1 MRYKRVFN
9 NVILVVC
16 LTSCFFVFGSSILFA
31 GDPGKLVMDTIDKG
45 LVVLKEP
52 SLKGNDKVNER
63 RQKLWETISHI
74 FNFEEMSKRA
84 LGQHWKKRSD
94 EEKKEFVGLFT
105 NILKDAYI
113 GKTDAYSGEKVVI
126 ISEKQDK
133 NYATVQTRF
142 ITNTGTEISVDYN
155 MHNNPGRW
163 TIYDVIIEGVS
174 LVNNYRSQFN
184 NILIKSSYKELIQ
197 KIKAKQSKEETSTK

>member
-1 MRYKRVFN
+1 M
-9 NVILVVC
+9 LVVC
-16 LTSCFFVFGSSILFA
+16 ITSSFFVFGSSILFA
-31 GDPGKLVMDTIDKG
+31 GDPGKLVMETIDKG

-63 RQKLWETISHI
+63 RQKLWETISPI

-113 GKTDAYSGEKVVI
+113 GKTDAYSGEKVILIKERV
-126 ISEKQDK
+126 DK
-133 NYATVQTRF
+133 EYATVQTKF
-142 ITNTGTEISVDYN
+142 ILNTGSELVVDYN
-155 MHNNPGRW
+155 MLNNSGEW
-163 TIYDVIIEGVS
+163 KIYDVIIEGVS

-184 NILIKSSYKELIQ
+184 SILIKSTYNELVQRIKE
-197 KIKAKQSKEETSTK
+197 KKANG

>member
-9 NVILVVC
+9 NMTLVVC
-16 LTSCFFVFGSSILFA
+16 ITSCFFVFGNSILFA

-113 GKTDAYSGEKVVI
+113 GKTDAYSGEKVILMKERV
-126 ISEKQDK
+126 DK
-133 NYATVQTRF
+133 EYATVQAKF
-142 ITNTGTEISVDYN
+142 ILNTDSEVVVDYN
-155 MHNNPGRW
+155 MLNNSGEW
-163 TIYDVIIEGVS
+163 KIYDVIIEGVS

-184 NILIKSSYKELIQ
+184 SILIKSTYNELVKRIKE
-197 KIKAKQSKEETSTK
+197 KKANG

>member
-63 RQKLWETISHI
+63 RQKLWETISPI

-84 LGQHWKKRSD
+84 LGQHWKKRND

-113 GKTDAYSGEKVVI
+113 GKTDAYSGEKVILMKERV
-126 ISEKQDK
+126 DK
-133 NYATVQTRF
+133 EYATVQAKF
-142 ITNTGTEISVDYN
+142 ILNTDSEVVVDYN
-155 MHNNPGRW
+155 MLNNSGEW
-163 TIYDVIIEGVS
+163 KIYDVIIEGVS

-184 NILIKSSYKELIQ
+184 SILIKSTYNELVQRIKE
-197 KIKAKQSKEETSTK
+197 KKANG

>member
-9 NVILVVC
+9 NMTLVVC
-16 LTSCFFVFGSSILFA
+16 ITSCFFVFGSSILFA

-84 LGQHWKKRSD
+84 LGQHWKKRND

-113 GKTDAYSGEKVVI
+113 GKTDAYSGEKVILMKERV
-126 ISEKQDK
+126 DK
-133 NYATVQTRF
+133 EYATVQAKF
-142 ITNTGTEISVDYN
+142 ILNTDSEVVVDYN
-155 MHNNPGRW
+155 MLNNSGEW
-163 TIYDVIIEGVS
+163 KIYDVIIEGVS

-184 NILIKSSYKELIQ
+184 SILIKSTYNELVQRIKE
-197 KIKAKQSKEETSTK
+197 KKANG

>member
-16 LTSCFFVFGSSILFA
+16 ITSCFFVFGSSILFA

-63 RQKLWETISHI
+63 RQKLWETISPI

-113 GKTDAYSGEKVVI
+113 GKTDAYSGEKVILMKERV
-126 ISEKQDK
+126 DK
-133 NYATVQTRF
+133 EYATVQTKF
-142 ITNTGTEISVDYN
+142 ILNTGSELVVDYN
-155 MHNNPGRW
+155 MLNNSGEW
-163 TIYDVIIEGVS
+163 KIYDVIIEGVS

-184 NILIKSSYKELIQ
+184 SILIKSTYNELVQRIKE
-197 KIKAKQSKEETSTK
+197 KKANG

>member
-16 LTSCFFVFGSSILFA
+16 LTSCFFVFGRFILFA

-113 GKTDAYSGEKVVI
+113 GKTDAYSGEKVILMKERV
-126 ISEKQDK
+126 DK
-133 NYATVQTRF
+133 EYATVQTKF
-142 ITNTGTEISVDYN
+142 ILNTGSELVVDYN
-155 MHNNPGRW
+155 MLNNSGEW
-163 TIYDVIIEGVS
+163 KIYDVIIEGVS

-184 NILIKSSYKELIQ
+184 SILIKSTYNELVQRIKE
-197 KIKAKQSKEETSTK
+197 KKANG

>member
-9 NVILVVC
+9 NMTLVVC
-16 LTSCFFVFGSSILFA
+16 ITSCFFVFGNSILFA
-31 GDPGKLVMDTIDKG
+31 GDPGKIVMDTIDKG

-63 RQKLWETISHI
+63 RQKLWETISPI

-113 GKTDAYSGEKVVI
+113 GKTDAYSGEKVILMKERV
-126 ISEKQDK
+126 DK
-133 NYATVQTRF
+133 EYATVQTKF
-142 ITNTGTEISVDYN
+142 ILNTGSELVVDYN
-155 MHNNPGRW
+155 MLNNSGEW
-163 TIYDVIIEGVS
+163 KIYDVIIEGVS

-184 NILIKSSYKELIQ
+184 SILIKSTYNELVQRIKE
-197 KIKAKQSKEETSTK
+197 KKANG

>member
-9 NVILVVC
+9 NMTLVVC
-16 LTSCFFVFGSSILFA
+16 ITSCFFVFGNSILFA

-84 LGQHWKKRSD
+84 LGQHWKKRND

-113 GKTDAYSGEKVVI
+113 GKTDAYSGEKVILMKERV
-126 ISEKQDK
+126 DK
-133 NYATVQTRF
+133 EYATVQTKF
-142 ITNTGTEISVDYN
+142 ILNTGSELVVDYN
-155 MHNNPGRW
+155 MLNNSGEW
-163 TIYDVIIEGVS
+163 KIYDVIIEGVS

-184 NILIKSSYKELIQ
+184 SILIKSTYNELVKRIKE
-197 KIKAKQSKEETSTK
+197 KKANG

>member
-1 MRYKRVFN
+1 
-9 NVILVVC
+9 
-16 LTSCFFVFGSSILFA
+16 
-31 GDPGKLVMDTIDKG
+31 MDTIDKG

-113 GKTDAYSGEKVVI
+113 GKTDAYSGEKVILMKERV
-126 ISEKQDK
+126 DK
-133 NYATVQTRF
+133 EYATVQTKF
-142 ITNTGTEISVDYN
+142 ILNTGSELVVDYN
-155 MHNNPGRW
+155 MLNNSGEW
-163 TIYDVIIEGVS
+163 KIYDVIIEGVS

-184 NILIKSSYKELIQ
+184 SILIKSTYNELVQRIKE
-197 KIKAKQSKEETSTK
+197 KKANG

>member
-1 MRYKRVFN
+1 MNYRKITSALCIGMLSLA
-9 NVILVVC
+9 VISPL
-16 LTSCFFVFGSSILFA
+16 LWA
-31 GDPGKLVMDTIDKG
+31 GEPGKLLMETIDKG
-45 LVVLKEP
+45 FAILKDP
-52 SLKGNDKVNER
+52 SLKGDEKVQER
-63 RQKLWETISHI
+63 RQKLWEEISPI

-84 LGQHWKKRSD
+84 LGQHWKSRTP
-94 EEKKEFVGLFT
+94 EEKKEFVELFT

-113 GKTDAYSGEKVVI
+113 GKTDTYSGEKVVI

>member
-113 GKTDAYSGEKVVI
+113 GKTDAYSGEKVILMKERV
-126 ISEKQDK
+126 DK
-133 NYATVQTRF
+133 EYATVQAKF
-142 ITNTGTEISVDYN
+142 ILNTDSEVVVDYN
-155 MHNNPGRW
+155 MLNNSGEW
-163 TIYDVIIEGVS
+163 KIYDVIIEGVS

-184 NILIKSSYKELIQ
+184 SILIKSTYNELVQRIKE
-197 KIKAKQSKEETSTK
+197 KKANG

>member
-9 NVILVVC
+9 NAILVVC

-63 RQKLWETISHI
+63 RQKLWETISPI

-113 GKTDAYSGEKVVI
+113 GKTDAYSGEKVILMKERV
-126 ISEKQDK
+126 DK
-133 NYATVQTRF
+133 EYATVQTKF
-142 ITNTGTEISVDYN
+142 ILNTGSELVVDYN
-155 MHNNPGRW
+155 MLNNSGEW
-163 TIYDVIIEGVS
+163 KIYDVIIEGVS

-184 NILIKSSYKELIQ
+184 SILIKSTYNELVKRIKE
-197 KIKAKQSKEETSTK
+197 KKANG

>member
-9 NVILVVC
+9 NMTLVVC
-16 LTSCFFVFGSSILFA
+16 ITSCFFVFGNSILFA
-31 GDPGKLVMDTIDKG
+31 GDPGKIVMDTIDKG

-63 RQKLWETISHI
+63 RQKLWETISPI

-84 LGQHWKKRSD
+84 LGQHWKKRND
-94 EEKKEFVGLFT
+94 AEKKEFVGLFT

-113 GKTDAYSGEKVVI
+113 GKTDAYSGEKVILMKERV
-126 ISEKQDK
+126 DK
-133 NYATVQTRF
+133 EYATVQAKF
-142 ITNTGTEISVDYN
+142 ILNTDSEVVVDYN
-155 MHNNPGRW
+155 MLNNSGEW
-163 TIYDVIIEGVS
+163 KIYDVIIEGVS

-184 NILIKSSYKELIQ
+184 SILIKSTYNELVKRIKE
-197 KIKAKQSKEETSTK
+197 KKANG

>member
-16 LTSCFFVFGSSILFA
+16 ITSCFFVFGSSILFA
-31 GDPGKLVMDTIDKG
+31 GDPGKLVMETIDKG

-52 SLKGNDKVNER
+52 SLKGDDKVNER
-63 RQKLWETISHI
+63 RQKLWETISPI

-113 GKTDAYSGEKVVI
+113 GKTDAYSGEKVILIKERV
-126 ISEKQDK
+126 DK
-133 NYATVQTRF
+133 EYATVQTKF
-142 ITNTGTEISVDYN
+142 ILNTGSELVVDYN
-155 MHNNPGRW
+155 MLNNSGEW
-163 TIYDVIIEGVS
+163 KIYDVIIEGVS

-184 NILIKSSYKELIQ
+184 SILIKSTYNELVQ
-197 KIKAKQSKEETSTK
+197 KIKEKKANG

>member
-16 LTSCFFVFGSSILFA
+16 ITSCFFVFGSSILFA
-31 GDPGKLVMDTIDKG
+31 GDLGKLVMETIDKG

-63 RQKLWETISHI
+63 RQKLWETISPI

-113 GKTDAYSGEKVVI
+113 GKTDAYSGEKVILIKERV
-126 ISEKQDK
+126 DK
-133 NYATVQTRF
+133 EYATVQTKF
-142 ITNTGTEISVDYN
+142 ILNTGSELVVDYN
-155 MHNNPGRW
+155 MLNNSGEW
-163 TIYDVIIEGVS
+163 KIYDVIIEGVS

-184 NILIKSSYKELIQ
+184 SILIKSTYNELVQRIKE
-197 KIKAKQSKEETSTK
+197 KKANG

>member
-9 NVILVVC
+9 NMTLVVC
-16 LTSCFFVFGSSILFA
+16 ITSCFFVFGNSILFA

-63 RQKLWETISHI
+63 RQKLWETISPI

-84 LGQHWKKRSD
+84 LGQHWKKRND

-113 GKTDAYSGEKVVI
+113 GKTDAYSGEKVILMKERV
-126 ISEKQDK
+126 DK
-133 NYATVQTRF
+133 EYATVQTKF
-142 ITNTGTEISVDYN
+142 ILNTGSELVVDYN
-155 MHNNPGRW
+155 MLNNSGEW
-163 TIYDVIIEGVS
+163 KIYDVIIEGVS

-184 NILIKSSYKELIQ
+184 SILIKSTYNELVQRIKE
-197 KIKAKQSKEETSTK
+197 KKANG

>member
-16 LTSCFFVFGSSILFA
+16 ITSCFFVFGSSILFA
-31 GDPGKLVMDTIDKG
+31 GDPGKLVMETIDKG

-63 RQKLWETISHI
+63 RQKLWETISPI

-113 GKTDAYSGEKVVI
+113 GKTDAYSGEKVILMKERV
-126 ISEKQDK
+126 DK
-133 NYATVQTRF
+133 EYATVQTKF
-142 ITNTGTEISVDYN
+142 ILNTGSELVVDYN
-155 MHNNPGRW
+155 MLNNSGEW
-163 TIYDVIIEGVS
+163 KIYDVIIEGVS

-184 NILIKSSYKELIQ
+184 SILIKSTYNELVQRIKE
-197 KIKAKQSKEETSTK
+197 KKANG

>member
-113 GKTDAYSGEKVVI
+113 GKTDAYSGEKVILMKERV
-126 ISEKQDK
+126 DK
-133 NYATVQTRF
+133 EYATVQTKF
-142 ITNTGTEISVDYN
+142 ILNTGSEIVVDYN
-155 MHNNPGRW
+155 MLNNSGEW
-163 TIYDVIIEGVS
+163 KIYDVIIEGVS

-184 NILIKSSYKELIQ
+184 SILIKSTYNELVQRIKE
-197 KIKAKQSKEETSTK
+197 KKANG

>member
-9 NVILVVC
+9 NMTLVVC
-16 LTSCFFVFGSSILFA
+16 ITSCFFVFGNSILFA
-31 GDPGKLVMDTIDKG
+31 GDPGKIVMDTIDKG

-63 RQKLWETISHI
+63 RQKLWETISPI

-84 LGQHWKKRSD
+84 LGQHWKKRND

-113 GKTDAYSGEKVVI
+113 GKTDAYSGEKVILMKERV
-126 ISEKQDK
+126 DK
-133 NYATVQTRF
+133 EYATVQAKF
-142 ITNTGTEISVDYN
+142 ILNTDSEVVVDYN
-155 MHNNPGRW
+155 MLNNSGEW
-163 TIYDVIIEGVS
+163 KIYDVIIEGVS

-184 NILIKSSYKELIQ
+184 SILIKSTYNELVKRIKE
-197 KIKAKQSKEETSTK
+197 KKANG

>member
-9 NVILVVC
+9 NMTLVVC
-16 LTSCFFVFGSSILFA
+16 ITSCFFVFGNSILFA
-31 GDPGKLVMDTIDKG
+31 GDPGKIVMDTIDKG

-113 GKTDAYSGEKVVI
+113 GKTDAYSGEKVILMKERV
-126 ISEKQDK
+126 DK
-133 NYATVQTRF
+133 EYATVQAKF
-142 ITNTGTEISVDYN
+142 ILNTDSEVVVDYN
-155 MHNNPGRW
+155 MLNNSGEW
-163 TIYDVIIEGVS
+163 KIYDVIIEGVS

-184 NILIKSSYKELIQ
+184 SILIKSTYNELVKRIKE
-197 KIKAKQSKEETSTK
+197 KKANG

>member
-16 LTSCFFVFGSSILFA
+16 ITSCFFVFGSSILFA
-31 GDPGKLVMDTIDKG
+31 GDPGKLVMETIDKG

-63 RQKLWETISHI
+63 RQKLWETISPI

-84 LGQHWKKRSD
+84 LSQHWKKRSD

-113 GKTDAYSGEKVVI
+113 GKTDAYSGEKVILIKERV
-126 ISEKQDK
+126 DK
-133 NYATVQTRF
+133 EYATVQTKF
-142 ITNTGTEISVDYN
+142 ILNTGSELVVDYN
-155 MHNNPGRW
+155 MLNNSGEW
-163 TIYDVIIEGVS
+163 KIYDVIIEGVS

-184 NILIKSSYKELIQ
+184 SILIKSTYNELVQRIKE
-197 KIKAKQSKEETSTK
+197 KKANG

>member
-113 GKTDAYSGEKVVI
+113 GKTDAYSGEKVILMKERV
-126 ISEKQDK
+126 DK
-133 NYATVQTRF
+133 EYATVQTQF
-142 ITNTGTEISVDYN
+142 ILNTDSEVVVDYN
-155 MHNNPGRW
+155 MLNNSGEW
-163 TIYDVIIEGVS
+163 KIYDVIIEGVS

-184 NILIKSSYKELIQ
+184 SILIKSTYNELVQRIKE
-197 KIKAKQSKEETSTK
+197 KKANG

>member
-9 NVILVVC
+9 NMTLVVC
-16 LTSCFFVFGSSILFA
+16 ITSCFFVFGNSILFA

-63 RQKLWETISHI
+63 RQKLWETISPI

-84 LGQHWKKRSD
+84 LGQHWKKRND

-113 GKTDAYSGEKVVI
+113 GKTDAYSGEKVILMKERV
-126 ISEKQDK
+126 DK
-133 NYATVQTRF
+133 EYATVQTKF
-142 ITNTGTEISVDYN
+142 ILNTGSELVVDYN
-155 MHNNPGRW
+155 MLNNSGEW
-163 TIYDVIIEGVS
+163 KIYDVIIEGVS

-184 NILIKSSYKELIQ
+184 SILIKSTYNELVKRIKE
-197 KIKAKQSKEETSTK
+197 KKANG

>member
-113 GKTDAYSGEKVVI
+113 GKTDAYSGEKVILMKERV
-126 ISEKQDK
+126 DK
-133 NYATVQTRF
+133 EYATVQTKF
-142 ITNTGTEISVDYN
+142 ILNTGSELVVDYN
-155 MHNNPGRW
+155 MLNNSGEW
-163 TIYDVIIEGVS
+163 KIYDVIIEGVS

-184 NILIKSSYKELIQ
+184 SILIKSTYNELVQRIKE
-197 KIKAKQSKEETSTK
+197 KKANG

>member
-16 LTSCFFVFGSSILFA
+16 MTSYFFVFGSSILFA

-45 LVVLKEP
+45 LVLLKEP

-63 RQKLWETISHI
+63 RQKLWETISPI

-84 LGQHWKKRSD
+84 LGQHWKKRND

-113 GKTDAYSGEKVVI
+113 GKTDAYSGEKVILMKERV
-126 ISEKQDK
+126 DK
-133 NYATVQTRF
+133 EYATVQTKF
-142 ITNTGTEISVDYN
+142 ILNTGSELVVDYN
-155 MHNNPGRW
+155 MLNNSGEW
-163 TIYDVIIEGVS
+163 KIYDVIIEGVS

-184 NILIKSSYKELIQ
+184 SILIKSTYNELVQRIKE
-197 KIKAKQSKEETSTK
+197 KKANG